1 MVSAN
6 IVKAVPARFIKN
18 NILPVC
24 NTCVFFEPMVP
35 KSMKMP
41 RCNKFGEK
49 NIITGKITYEP
60 AEHCRQNQNLCGT
73 VGNYYLENA

>member
-1 MVSAN
+1 
-6 IVKAVPARFIKN
+6 
-18 NILPVC
+18 
-24 NTCVFFEPMVP
+24 MVP
-35 KSMKMP
+35 KSMKAP